1 MNSVILT
8 VLILLFASGA
18 KADVIVL
25 RSDYWCPYVC
35 NPESSTPGYMVEIA
49 KAVFEP
55 QGHHIQIVTTNWA
68 RSVKDA
74 RANKAQGILGACV
87 ADAPDFIFPK
97 NSLGLM
103 KNAFFVPKDSQ
114 WEYTGRSSLQGKR
127 IGVINGYAYGGSV
140 DPLIRHRHR
149 TFIPFS
155 GDRPL
160 EQMIRMLN
168 ARRLDGFIE
177 NPLVLQYL
185 THTNHHKFE
194 NYKIAGWVEDE
205 AVDLF
210 IAFSPNNPHS
220 ETYADILSRGV
231 EELRRNGELQRILNK
246 YNLHDWKESPQKYLS
261 LDSGEKNAS
270 EKSTAKPRASHNLM
284 TLYPEA

>member
-8 VLILLFASGA
+8 VLILLFVSNAT
-18 KADVIVL
+18 ADVIIL

-35 NPESSTPGYMVEIA
+35 NLDSPTPGYMVEIA

-55 QGHHIQIVTTNWA
+55 QGHQVQITMTNWA

-74 RANKAQGILGACV
+74 RANKAQGIIGACV
-87 ADAPDFIFPK
+87 ADAPDFIYPK

-103 KNAFFVPKDSQ
+103 KNAFFVAKGSK
-114 WEYTGRSSLQGKR
+114 WEYTGRGSLQGKR
-127 IGVINGYAYGGSV
+127 IGVINGYAYGGGV
-140 DPLIRHRHR
+140 DPLIRQRHR

-160 EQMIRMLN
+160 EQMIRMLE
-168 ARRLDGFIE
+168 AGRLDGFIE
-177 NPLVLQYL
+177 NPLVLQYTTYAGSL
-185 THTNHHKFE
+185 KTDSFKT
-194 NYKIAGWVEDE
+194 AGWVEEE
-205 AVDLF
+205 AVELF
-210 IAFSPNNPHS
+210 ISFSPNHPKS
-220 ETYADILSRGV
+220 GTYAEILSKGV

-246 YNLHDWKESPQKYLS
+246 YNLYDWKESPQKYLS
-261 LDSGEKNAS
+261 LESAEKNDS
-270 EKSTAKPRASHNLM
+270 EKNPSKPKASHKLL